1 MIVLIQGFIQNILQ
15 HENILFI
22 KGQKCAQI
30 LSHIKSGQYVIDHVK
45 KTGNVYVK

>member
-22 KGQKCAQI
+22 KGQQCAQI
-30 LSHIKSGQYVIDHVK
+30 NFKSGEYVIDHVK
-45 KTGNVYVK
+45 ETDNLYVK